1 MQIIRTHRDIREGC
15 TALAASDPMLA
26 RAIETAGPPPLRR
39 RPGGFEA
46 LLQSIMG
53 QQLSVASAN
62 AIWNRL
68 AEACGHISPERV
80 LELSD
85 EECRTAGLSRQK
97 MNYSRE
103 LAAAVAEG
111 RLKFRSLSR
120 MPDEEAIATL
130 TEVKGVG
137 RWTAEMYLMFALGRR
152 DIWPVDDLAVV
163 EAVRRLK
170 GLEARPGRK
179 EMAVIGEAWRPWR
192 SVAAR
197 LMWHFYRK
205 IPPGEW

>member
-1 MQIIRTHRDIREGC
+1 MQIIRTHKDIREGC
-15 TALAASDPMLA
+15 KALADADPVLA

-62 AIWNRL
+62 AIWLRL
-68 AEACGHISPERV
+68 AESCGHITPMRV
-80 LELSD
+80 LELTD
-85 EECRTAGLSRQK
+85 AECRAAGLSRQK
-97 MNYSRE
+97 MTYARE
-103 LAAAVAEG
+103 LALAVNDG

-120 MPDEEAIATL
+120 MPDEDAIATM
-130 TEVKGVG
+130 TQVKGVG
-137 RWTAEMYLMFALGRR
+137 RWTAEMYLMFALGRA

-170 GLEARPGRK
+170 GLEDRPKRK
-179 EMAVIGEAWRPWR
+179 EMAEIGEAWRPWR